1 MTPPNERY
9 EVVVVGSGAGGG
21 VVAGEL
27 AQRGRSVLL
36 LEAGAHYVAADFVR
50 WESRA
55 AHDYWWPL
63 SFAFPAGDFGL
74 GPLVMISG
82 RCVGGSTTINTKV
95 ALRATQRELDKWHA
109 ASGLTNANGD
119 PISSADLDPFYDRV
133 EQYLGVRDRST
144 DWDLKPCMET
154 AKRGFAAVG
163 ATLEPVRAY
172 VDENCEQCGS
182 CLQGCPTNAGK
193 STMNTYI
200 QRTHLTGALKLRPNA
215 FVNRVLIDDRNGGLE
230 ATGVEYVDQNTG
242 DIHEIAANVVV
253 VAAGSLRTPQVLM
266 RSSVPNPNVGRHLG
280 FHPAHFVFGLFDEP
294 QDAHMVAPISAHCY
308 DFAADEDGG
317 FAVEAVTVQDPIG
330 FAAGL
335 CDENGPMWGQPLVDA
350 AKKYRRWIGLLNMA
364 NDDNNGTVTLDE
376 NGNEL
381 FLSDFQP
388 HELDRITAAREFS
401 TKVLRA
407 AGATQILWSGLAT
420 THMQGSCRMGADP
433 ATSVVDPH
441 GQSHEVKRLY
451 VGDSSVF
458 PRTLSVN
465 PSLTIMAMAA
475 RLAEHLDSGANG
487 QLDGPRQREDI
498 DFFTSLV
505 HDSS

>member
-1 MTPPNERY
+1 VRSRERF

-21 VVAGEL
+21 VIAGEL
-27 AQRGRSVLL
+27 AHKGRRVLL
-36 LEAGAHYVAADFVR
+36 LEAGGHYVAADFMR

-63 SFAFPAGDFGL
+63 SFAFPAGDPGL
-74 GPLVMISG
+74 GPVVMISG
-82 RCVGGSTTINTKV
+82 RCVGGSTAINTKV

-109 ASGLTNANGD
+109 ATGLRSANGD
-119 PISSADLDPFYDRV
+119 PISTADLVPYYDRV
-133 EQYLGVRDRST
+133 ERYLGVRDRAT
-144 DWDLKPCMET
+144 DWDLKRCVQT
-154 AKRGFAAVG
+154 AKKGFEAVG
-163 ATLEPVRAY
+163 ATLEPVHAY

-200 QRTHLTGALKLRPNA
+200 QRNHLTGALTLRPNA
-215 FVNRVLIDDRNGGLE
+215 FVNRVLIDDRGGGRE
-230 ATGVEYVDQNTG
+230 ATGVQYTNQRTGEVHEVDA
-242 DIHEIAANVVV
+242 DVVV

-266 RSSVPNPNVGRHLG
+266 RSGVPNPNIGRHLG

-294 QDAHMVAPISAHCY
+294 QDAHMVAPISGHCY

-317 FAVEAVTVQDPIG
+317 FAVEAATVQDPIG

-335 CDENGPMWGQPLVDA
+335 CDENGPMWGQPLVEA
-350 AKKYRRWIGLLNMA
+350 AKKYRRWVGLLNMA
-364 NDDNNGTVTLDE
+364 NDDNHGTVTVDE
-376 NGNEL
+376 TGNEL

-388 HELDRITAAREFS
+388 VELDRITAAREFS
-401 TKVLRA
+401 SQVLRA

-420 THMQGSCRMGADP
+420 THMQGSCRMGVDP
-433 ATSVVDPH
+433 ATSVVDSD

-451 VGDSSVF
+451 VGDSSLI

-465 PSLTIMAMAA
+465 PSLTIMALAT
-475 RLAEHLDSGANG
+475 RLADHLDAGANG
-487 QLDGPRQREDI
+487 QLETGQGQPEQ
-498 DFFTSLV
+498 LV
-505 HDSS
+505 A